1 MDFMSDKLEN
11 GNKIRILN
19 IIDTYTRECIL
30 INASKNFPSKK
41 VIEFLNNII
50 QKRKKPKAIRL
61 DNGPEYISKALLEW
75 AKNNNIELYHITP
88 GKPFENG
95 HIESF
100 NGKFRNECL
109 NRNIFRSMLEAKTIM
124 ENYRIYYN
132 KERPHSSLNYSTPAE
147 YANNNCSYVHKQVA
161 NK

>member
-1 MDFMSDKLEN
+1 MSDKLEN

-30 INASKNFPSKK
+30 INASKNFPSAK
-41 VIEFLNNII
+41 VIEFLDFII

-61 DNGPEYISKALLEW
+61 DNGPEYISKGLLEW
-75 AKNNNIELYHITP
+75 AKNHNIELYHINP

-109 NRNIFRSMLEAKTIM
+109 NRNIFRSILEANIIM
-124 ENYRIYYN
+124 ENYRAYYN
-132 KERPHSSLNYSTPAE
+132 KERPHSSLNYSTPDE
-147 YANNNCSYVHKQVA
+147 YANNNCSYVYKQVA